1 MSAADIFQ
9 RLKKHNPSAMRGV
22 SPGSSQKLLM
32 ALGIER
38 KHTGNTDGLNK
49 EVLAKAPL
57 RFTFHRNL
65 QFVTMLCL

>member
-1 MSAADIFQ
+1 
-9 RLKKHNPSAMRGV
+9 AMRGV

-49 EVLAKAPL
+49 EVLVKHLFVSRFTVIGSPL
-57 RFTFHRNL
+57 RCYVCERRFGF
-65 QFVTMLCL
+65 